1 MTLSLP
7 DVSPYNT
14 NTAPA
19 LNFGYG
25 CQWVGMCFQN
35 FDANM
40 QFYSLFFDKTGH
52 SFALKPEHLRY
63 VPVTIAEPT
72 KQTPE
77 NSFTTRTHSTDYYS
91 FSV

>member
-1 MTLSLP
+1 MTLSMP
-7 DVSPYNT
+7 DLSAYDT
-14 NTAPA
+14 NPSAA

-40 QFYSLFFDKTGH
+40 EFYSLFFDKVGH

-63 VPVTIAEPT
+63 VPVTVPIPPPQDPA
-72 KQTPE
+72 
-77 NSFTTRTHSTDYYS
+77 NSFTTRTTATDYYS